1 MSPFSKLISG
11 TNHQN
16 KLRSV
21 LLFAFVLV
29 SFFAKSQA
37 PQYSFAPADSQFVF
51 TLSRQKSEV
60 IISLTFND
68 SLVFDYVAIERKADF
83 NQEFS
88 QCKYIT
94 YDEVKTKGRHL
105 VKHDTYAYPASSDVL
120 YRIKMGTAE
129 GAIRIYPAV
138 TMPAVKK

>member
-1 MSPFSKLISG
+1 MSLIGILISG
-11 TNHQN
+11 LLHQN
-16 KLRSV
+16 KLRNY
-21 LLFAFVLV
+21 LLFAFLLL
-29 SFFAKSQA
+29 SFFSKSQA
-37 PQYSFAPADSQFVF
+37 PEYSFAPADSQFVF
-51 TLSRQKSEV
+51 SLSRQKSEV

-105 VKHDTYAYPASSDVL
+105 LKHDTYAYPASSDVL

-129 GAIRIYPAV
+129 GAIRIYPSV